1 MWVIDMVDVEKILS
15 TALGEG
21 RRKLREDEAYSILAA
36 YGIPVPDYCL
46 AKTMGDLEKC
56 AEKVRYPHVL
66 KVVSRDI
73 VHKSDVG
80 GVIVGIKDLEGDIEA
95 YKRIMENVRKKMPEA
110 RIDGILV
117 QWMVPEGLEV
127 IIGGLRDRFF
137 DTVVMFGLGGIFV
150 EVLRDVSFRVAPLEM
165 NDAFEMLDDI
175 KARKVLYGV
184 RGMPPRDR
192 NALARIIY
200 GVYRMLEENR
210 NIREIDL
217 NPVMSYEHGAYV
229 ADARIIIG

>member
-1 MWVIDMVDVEKILS
+1 MVDVEKIIS
-15 TALGEG
+15 RALEEG
-21 RRKLREDEAYSILAA
+21 RRKLREDEAYSVLAA
-36 YGIPVPDYCL
+36 YNIPVPEYCL
-46 AKTMGDLEKC
+46 ATSLSDLERC
-56 AEKVRYPHVL
+56 AGRVRYPHVL

-80 GVIVGIKDLEGDIEA
+80 GVIVGVKDLEGDIEA
-95 YKRIMENVRKKMPEA
+95 YKRIMDNVRRKMPEA
-110 RIDGILV
+110 RIEGVLV

-127 IIGGLRDRFF
+127 IVGGLRDRFF

-150 EVLRDVSFRVAPLEM
+150 EVLRDVSFRVAPLTM
-165 NDAFEMLDDI
+165 DDALEMLDDI

-192 NALARIIY
+192 EALARIIY
-200 GVYRMLEENR
+200 GVYRLLEENR
-210 NIREIDL
+210 NIKEIDL
-217 NPVMSYEHGAYV
+217 NPVMSYERGAYV